1 MDSNSPKT
9 SEMLFPH
16 LRKQPSRINSEEQ
29 NKASYRNWNLLL
41 VKGALSQMKYVQMR
55 LGVAGYDMSY
65 YAHLHS
71 RIAAVQKEL
80 TMLLDLVSVAN
91 AAVSAENKY
100 KRACAKNARKSN
112 HG

>member
-1 MDSNSPKT
+1 
-9 SEMLFPH
+9 MLFTH

-29 NKASYRNWNLLL
+29 NKAGHRNWNLLL
-41 VKGALSQMKYVQMR
+41 VKGALSQMKYMQMR
-55 LGVAGYDMSY
+55 ISMAGYDMSY

-71 RIAAVQKEL
+71 RIEAVQKEL

-100 KRACAKNARKSN
+100 KRTCAKKARKSN